1 MKINITKLLA
11 PAALLGTLLFSTV
24 TMAQPQSCAV
34 NNQQTG
40 YYNQTVNYRNAY
52 YQQKRTIGERLQYQK
67 VRIAEGIRDG
77 SLSAREADILR
88 RRQASLEQQFAATSR
103 VGYMT
108 PAQYAH
114 FQNELEQMSQ
124 VIYNA
129 KHNAIN
135 RYNDN
140 GYGYRP
146 YNSNNNYQRP
156 VSRTY
161 GYNR

>member
-11 PAALLGTLLFSTV
+11 PAALLGSLLFSTV
-24 TMAQPQSCAV
+24 AMAQGQSCAV
-34 NNQQTG
+34 NGQQTG

-52 YQQKRTIGERLQYQK
+52 YQQKRSISERFQNQK
-67 VRIAEGIRDG
+67 VRIVEGIRDG
-77 SLSAREADILR
+77 SLSGREADLLR
-88 RRQASLEQQFAATSR
+88 HRQVALESEFAATGR

-114 FQNELEQMSQ
+114 FNAELDQMSQ
-124 VIYNA
+124 IIYNT

-140 GYGYRP
+140 GYGARP
-146 YNSNNNYQRP
+146 YNSNNSYQRP